1 MRRGCGHQHT
11 DHRQFS
17 LLLCAHR
24 ERASCCCRR
33 AADERDELAAS
44 HSITSS
50 ARCRNGSGIVRPSVF
65 AVLRL
70 TTSSNLADSWT
81 GRSAGLAPLRIRS
94 TYDAA
99 RQYVSA
105 KSTPYDIKPPLLA
118 KKRYG

>member
-24 ERASCCCRR
+24 ERPRRRR
-33 AADERDELAAS
+33 ANKQRDELPPP

-50 ARCRNGSGIVRPSVF
+50 ARCRKGSGIVRPSVF